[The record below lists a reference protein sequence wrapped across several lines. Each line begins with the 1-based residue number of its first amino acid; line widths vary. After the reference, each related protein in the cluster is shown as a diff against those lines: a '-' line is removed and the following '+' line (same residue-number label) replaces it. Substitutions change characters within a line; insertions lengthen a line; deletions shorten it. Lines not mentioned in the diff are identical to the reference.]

1 MSSVFSRKGASAL
14 TRLSAARSILVFD
27 LDGTLA
33 PIVAHRDHAQV
44 PPVLASRLRALT
56 RLWPIAVITGRA
68 PDDARARLGFEP
80 QHLYGN
86 HGAQNADTVICNDL
100 AARLDPLRRRLRGSA
115 ADLASL
121 GIELEDKGLSLALH
135 YRAAPDP
142 AAARRWLDAFAAQ
155 LPGELPA
162 ELPAEVVEGRGHCV
176 MNLTL
181 SQAAN
186 KGDALLQVM
195 RDEGAAS
202 ALVIGDD
209 VNDEPAFAN
218 APEGSVCVR
227 IGAQDTPTLAGFRL
241 ESQPQVSVLLSM
253 LLALRA

>member
-1 MSSVFSRKGASAL
+1 MSSVFSRRGSSAL
-14 TRLSAARSILVFD
+14 TRLSAARSILAFD

-44 PPVLASRLRALT
+44 PPLAASRLRALA
-56 RLWPIAVITGRA
+56 RLWPVAVITGRA
-68 PDDARARLGFEP
+68 PEDARERLGFEP

-86 HGAQNADTVICNDL
+86 HGAQRAGHAVSNNLTE
-100 AARLDPLRRRLRGSA
+100 RLEPLRRRLRDSA
-115 ADLASL
+115 ADLGSV
-121 GIELEDKGLSLALH
+121 GIEVEDKGLSLALH
-135 YRAAPDP
+135 YRAAPDA
-142 AAARRWLDAFAAQ
+142 AAARRWLDAFALQ
-155 LPGELPA
+155 LPAG
-162 ELPAEVVEGRGHCV
+162 VVAGTGHCV

-195 RDEGAAS
+195 RDEAATS

-209 VNDEPAFAN
+209 ANDEPAFAN
-218 APEGSVCVR
+218 APQGSVCVR
-227 IGAQDTPTLAGFRL
+227 IGARDTPTIAGFRL
-241 ESQPQVSVLLSM
+241 EAQPQVSVLLSM

>member
-1 MSSVFSRKGASAL
+1 MSSVFSRRGASAL

-33 PIVAHRDHAQV
+33 PIVAHRDDARV
-44 PPVLASRLRALT
+44 PPLLASRMHALT
-56 RLWPIAVITGRA
+56 RVWPVAVITGRA
-68 PDDARARLGFEP
+68 PADARARLGFEP

-86 HGAQNADTVICNDL
+86 HGAQRAGHAMCTNL
-100 AARLDPLRRRLRGSA
+100 AARLAPLRQQLCERV

-121 GIELEDKGLSLALH
+121 GIEVEDKGLSLALH

-142 AAARRWLDAFAAQ
+142 AAARCWLDAFAAS
-155 LPGELPA
+155 LPA
-162 ELPAEVVEGRGHCV
+162 DVIAGTGHCV

-181 SQAAN
+181 SDAPN

-195 RDEGAAS
+195 RDEAATS

-209 VNDEPAFAN
+209 ANDEPAFAN
-218 APEGSVCVR
+218 APDGSVCVR
-227 IGAQDTPTLAGFRL
+227 IGAADTPTLAGFRL
-241 ESQPQVSVLLSM
+241 EAQPQVSVLLAM